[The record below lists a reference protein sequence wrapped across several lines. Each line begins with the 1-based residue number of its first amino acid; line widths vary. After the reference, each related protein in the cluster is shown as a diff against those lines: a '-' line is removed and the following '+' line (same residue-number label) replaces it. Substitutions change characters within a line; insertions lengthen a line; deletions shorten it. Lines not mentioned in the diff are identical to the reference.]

1 MLNEKHISLHFDRT
15 FYYMSWKDFLE
26 TNQLVYKQLCK
37 DQQLNFN
44 DKCYKQ
50 RENISEIYYS

>member
-1 MLNEKHISLHFDRT
+1 MLNENHTSLHSDRD
-15 FYYMSWKDFLE
+15 FYYTSLKDFLE
-26 TNQLVYKQLCK
+26 TKQLVYKQLCK

-50 RENISEIYYS
+50 RENISEIYY

>member
-15 FYYMSWKDFLE
+15 FYYMSLKDFLE
-26 TNQLVYKQLCK
+26 TKQLVYKQLCK

-50 RENISEIYYS
+50 RENISEIYY